1 MSTPIQGFSKLS
13 KEEKIDWV
21 SQTFTQGDPETKS
34 LLTQYWHEDKTL
46 QKLHDEFI
54 ENPEIIVTQRS
65 TRVTT
70 HSGEVG
76 FPGGKWEEGDN
87 NLYETSLRESNE
99 EMSLNGEDVT
109 MLGKLDYLISRHK
122 IEVNPFIATVDKPQD
137 LEANEEIQEIFT
149 VPLSFLLDPKNIK
162 RESIER
168 QGSVWEVP
176 TWSLKNQKIWGLT
189 AMITVNFLN
198 VCFDANIEI
207 LEG

>member
-1 MSTPIQGFSKLS
+1 MIEEIKYKLNS
-13 KEEKIDWV
+13 SNSEKPSGRPQASVLIAILNYGEYIE
-21 SQTFTQGDPETKS
+21 SPE
-34 LLTQYWHEDKTL
+34 LIY
-46 QKLHDEFI
+46 
-54 ENPEIIVTQRS
+54 TQRS
-65 TRVTT
+65 GHLST
-70 HSGEVG
+70 HSGEVS
-76 FPGGKWEEGDN
+76 FPGGKAEDGDVS
-87 NLYETSLRESNE
+87 LFDTALRESNE

-198 VCFDANIEI
+198 VCFDANIKI

>member
-1 MSTPIQGFSKLS
+1 MIEEIKYKLNS
-13 KEEKIDWV
+13 SNSEKPSGRPQASVLIAILNYGEYME
-21 SQTFTQGDPETKS
+21 SPE
-34 LLTQYWHEDKTL
+34 LIY
-46 QKLHDEFI
+46 
-54 ENPEIIVTQRS
+54 TQRS
-65 TRVTT
+65 GHLST
-70 HSGEVG
+70 HSGEVS
-76 FPGGKWEEGDN
+76 FPGGKAEDGDVS
-87 NLYETSLRESNE
+87 LFDTALRESNE

>member
-1 MSTPIQGFSKLS
+1 MIEEIKYKLNS
-13 KEEKIDWV
+13 SNSEKPSGRPQASVLIAILNYGEYIE
-21 SQTFTQGDPETKS
+21 SPE
-34 LLTQYWHEDKTL
+34 LIY
-46 QKLHDEFI
+46 
-54 ENPEIIVTQRS
+54 TQRS
-65 TRVTT
+65 GHLST
-70 HSGEVG
+70 HSGEVS
-76 FPGGKWEEGDN
+76 FPGGKAEDGDVS
-87 NLYETSLRESNE
+87 LFDTALRESNE

>member
-1 MSTPIQGFSKLS
+1 MIEEIKYKLNS
-13 KEEKIDWV
+13 SNSEKPSGRPQASVLIAILNYGEYIE
-21 SQTFTQGDPETKS
+21 SPE
-34 LLTQYWHEDKTL
+34 LIY
-46 QKLHDEFI
+46 
-54 ENPEIIVTQRS
+54 TQRS
-65 TRVTT
+65 GHLST
-70 HSGEVG
+70 HSGEVS
-76 FPGGKWEEGDN
+76 FPGGKAEDGDVS
-87 NLYETSLRESNE
+87 LFDTALRESNE

-189 AMITVNFLN
+189 AMITINFLN

>member
-1 MSTPIQGFSKLS
+1 MIEEIKYKLNS
-13 KEEKIDWV
+13 SNSEKPSGRPQASVLIAILNYGEYIE
-21 SQTFTQGDPETKS
+21 SPE
-34 LLTQYWHEDKTL
+34 LIY
-46 QKLHDEFI
+46 
-54 ENPEIIVTQRS
+54 TQRS
-65 TRVTT
+65 GHLST
-70 HSGEVG
+70 HSGEVS
-76 FPGGKWEEGDN
+76 FPGGKAEDGDAS
-87 NLYETSLRESNE
+87 LFETALRESNE

-122 IEVNPFIATVDKPQD
+122 IEVNPFIATVDKAQD

-198 VCFDANIEI
+198 ICFDANIEI

>member
-1 MSTPIQGFSKLS
+1 MIEEIKYKLNS
-13 KEEKIDWV
+13 SNSEKPSGRPQASVLIAILNYGEYIE
-21 SQTFTQGDPETKS
+21 SPE
-34 LLTQYWHEDKTL
+34 LIY
-46 QKLHDEFI
+46 
-54 ENPEIIVTQRS
+54 TQRS
-65 TRVTT
+65 GHLST
-70 HSGEVG
+70 HSGEVS
-76 FPGGKWEEGDN
+76 FPGGKAEDGDAS
-87 NLYETSLRESNE
+87 LFDTALRESNE

-122 IEVNPFIATVDKPQD
+122 IEVNPFIATVDKAQD

-149 VPLSFLLDPKNIK
+149 VPLSFLLDSKNIK

>member
-1 MSTPIQGFSKLS
+1 MIEEIKYKLNS
-13 KEEKIDWV
+13 SNSEKPSGRPQASVLIAILNYGEYIE
-21 SQTFTQGDPETKS
+21 SPE
-34 LLTQYWHEDKTL
+34 LIY
-46 QKLHDEFI
+46 
-54 ENPEIIVTQRS
+54 TQRS
-65 TRVTT
+65 GHLST
-70 HSGEVG
+70 HSGEVS
-76 FPGGKWEEGDN
+76 FPGGKAEDGDKS
-87 NLYETSLRESNE
+87 LFDTALRESNE

-122 IEVNPFIATVDKPQD
+122 IEVNPFIATVDKAQD
-137 LEANEEIQEIFT
+137 LQANEEIQEIFT

>member
-1 MSTPIQGFSKLS
+1 MIEEIKYKLNS
-13 KEEKIDWV
+13 SNSEKPSGRPQASVLIAILNYGEYIE
-21 SQTFTQGDPETKS
+21 SPE
-34 LLTQYWHEDKTL
+34 LIY
-46 QKLHDEFI
+46 
-54 ENPEIIVTQRS
+54 TQRS
-65 TRVTT
+65 GHLST
-70 HSGEVG
+70 HSGEVS
-76 FPGGKWEEGDN
+76 FPGGKAEDRDVS
-87 NLYETSLRESNE
+87 LFDTALRESNE

>member
-1 MSTPIQGFSKLS
+1 MIEEIKYKLNS
-13 KEEKIDWV
+13 SNSEKPSGRPQASVLIAILNYGEYIE
-21 SQTFTQGDPETKS
+21 SPE
-34 LLTQYWHEDKTL
+34 LIY
-46 QKLHDEFI
+46 
-54 ENPEIIVTQRS
+54 TQRS
-65 TRVTT
+65 GHLST
-70 HSGEVG
+70 HSGEVS
-76 FPGGKWEEGDN
+76 FPGGKAEDGDVS
-87 NLYETSLRESNE
+87 LFDTALRESNE

-149 VPLSFLLDPKNIK
+149 VPLSFLLDVKNIK